1 MPTASPRPSY
11 AQHSPSAG
19 HAPAVA
25 EGTLGLARG
34 LAAMVPE
41 LRARAMRLSGDAS
54 VADDLAQDA
63 VVRALRFSAQYV
75 RGTNLR
81 AWVHQILF
89 SVFVTRYR
97 RARRERSALRV
108 LASDPHAWTLPEPF
122 ASSEAQAPLTPRTRA
137 HLDALPDGYRA
148 VVVLVDLQERSYREA
163 ASELGLPV
171 GTVMSRLHR
180 GRKLLA
186 ARLAPPKEPAEAA

>member
-1 MPTASPRPSY
+1 MPTASSHRSRAQPSPP
-11 AQHSPSAG
+11 AART
-19 HAPAVA
+19 PAVA
-25 EGTLGLARG
+25 FDARGVARG
-34 LAAMVPE
+34 LVAMVPE

-54 VADDLAQDA
+54 VADDLAQDT

-81 AWVHQILF
+81 AWAYQILF

-97 RARRERSALRV
+97 RARREQSALRV
-108 LASDPHAWTLPEPF
+108 LASDPHAWTVPEPF
-122 ASSEAQAPLTPRTRA
+122 ASSESRAPLTPRTRA
-137 HLDALPDGYRA
+137 HLDALPDTYRA
-148 VVVLVDLQERSYREA
+148 VVVLVDLEERSYREA
-163 ASELGLPV
+163 ASELGLPL

-186 ARLAPPKEPAEAA
+186 ARLAQPAEPAEAA